1 MTVRP
6 RRSVLY
12 MPASNQKAI
21 DKARTL
27 PCDAVILDLEDAV
40 APEAKD
46 VARAQAVEAVK
57 AGGFGRREVIIRV
70 NGLDTP
76 WGAADLAAAALEDHW
91 KEAQV
96 KIDRIF
102 AENHTPQA
110 QLHAICQEILRKQKD
125 SFEATGKVCGCPY
138 ATVGAEMSGNNEVLF
153 HLSQN
158 MAERFL
164 KVYERILEQ
173 AAKEKLIPASGIK
186 ERAQEMQTY
195 GLGAMLQARMTNT
208 MTPVD
213 KPLKTALFRIA
224 GLKQTPQLAV
234 TKTASAAAKATQFV
248 KKR

>member
-1 MTVRP
+1 MSKLKQTP
-6 RRSVLY
+6 RKTACSPRQCTTRQTLVDAAHALIWANSYAHVSV
-12 MPASNQKAI
+12 
-21 DKARTL
+21 
-27 PCDAVILDLEDAV
+27 ED
-40 APEAKD
+40 
-46 VARAQAVEAVK
+46 
-57 AGGFGRREVIIRV
+57 
-70 NGLDTP
+70 
-76 WGAADLAAAALEDHW
+76 
-91 KEAQV
+91 
-96 KIDRIF
+96 
-102 AENHTPQA
+102 
-110 QLHAICQEILRKQKD
+110 ICRKQKD

>member
-1 MTVRP
+1 MSKLKQTP
-6 RRSVLY
+6 RKTACSPRQCTTRQTLVDAAHALIWANSYAHVSV
-12 MPASNQKAI
+12 
-21 DKARTL
+21 
-27 PCDAVILDLEDAV
+27 EDIC
-40 APEAKD
+40 
-46 VARAQAVEAVK
+46 RK
-57 AGGFGRREVIIRV
+57 AGVQKGSFYHFFP
-70 NGLDTP
+70 TK
-76 WGAADLAAAALEDHW
+76 ADLAAAALEDHW